1 MKTTRKREEATDPLP
16 PDEAALAWLIEHG
29 AEQAFQT
36 GFRLVRDLAALPEDS
51 LVSEYDNDPVYSA
64 RRMKDLLVDLCS
76 AEPTDNWTGWDRYRQ
91 ELRQRKGVQAIVR
104 AANWL
109 RRHHSDGPVVD
120 PDLNAEGVIAMAI
133 IFAVEG
139 GGRIVARAGQKEFE
153 RFVKSVRKNKP
164 DFEAGWA
171 QLLEQIPA
179 QHQEVMQ
186 DRIATYRESCTVL
199 QKIGTRAAMKTL
211 LGEMENY
218 AGSELD
224 AEYP

>member
-1 MKTTRKREEATDPLP
+1 
-16 PDEAALAWLIEHG
+16 
-29 AEQAFQT
+29 
-36 GFRLVRDLAALPEDS
+36 
-51 LVSEYDNDPVYSA
+51 
-64 RRMKDLLVDLCS
+64 
-76 AEPTDNWTGWDRYRQ
+76 
-91 ELRQRKGVQAIVR
+91 VQAIVR

-153 RFVKSVRKNKP
+153 RFVKAVRANKP
-164 DFEAGWA
+164 DFEAGWK
-171 QLLEQIPA
+171 QLLEKIPA
-179 QHQEVMQ
+179 QHQEIMAE
-186 DRIATYRESCTVL
+186 RIATYRESCTVL